1 MSEHAIVAR
10 GLTKFYEAR
19 PVVRELDWQVPVGT
33 ACGLLGPNGAG
44 KSTTLKLL
52 LGFTPA
58 SAGEMR
64 ILGEDPWELAPATR
78 ARIGYVAEKP
88 ILPPW
93 IRVDRLI
100 RFHASLYPRW
110 DHKLEKELGAL
121 FAVAGGRRVSELSK
135 GENRSLMLLLALCQ
149 RADLLILDEPA
160 SGLDVAARR
169 AFLGLL
175 ADYLAEG
182 GRTLVISSHM
192 LTDVERLVS
201 HVAILRRGEL
211 VECGA
216 LDELKESIK
225 QVRLTTEAAD
235 QLTARLPAASVLAKE
250 ESGRSCLLTLRLD
263 GRPLETF
270 LAGLP
275 REQVEVIGLPLEEI
289 YLALTGTGG
298 AQK

>member
-1 MSEHAIVAR
+1 VSAPAIATR

-19 PVVRELDWQVPVGT
+19 AVVRELTWEVPVGA
-33 ACGLLGPNGAG
+33 ACALLGPNGAG

-52 LGFTPA
+52 LGFTPP

-110 DHKLEKELGAL
+110 DHRLEKELGQM
-121 FAVAGGRRVSELSK
+121 FAIAGGRRVSELSK
-135 GENRSLMLLLALCQ
+135 GQNRSLMLLLALCQ
-149 RADLLILDEPA
+149 AAELLILDEPA

-175 ADYLAEG
+175 ADWLAEG
-182 GRTLVISSHM
+182 GRTLVISSHL
-192 LTDVERLVS
+192 LTDVERLAS
-201 HVAILRRGEL
+201 HVAILRQGEL
-211 VECGA
+211 VEHRP
-216 LDELKESIK
+216 LDELKQRVK
-225 QVRLTTEAAD
+225 QVRLPIGAAD
-235 QLTARLPAASVLAKE
+235 QLTARLSPSCVLAKE
-250 ESGRSCLLTLRLD
+250 EAGRGALLTLRLD
-263 GRPLETF
+263 GPVERLLGE
-270 LAGLP
+270 LP
-275 REQVEVIGLPLEEI
+275 PDQVEVIGLPLEEI
-289 YLALTGTGG
+289 YLALTGANG
-298 AQK
+298 APR